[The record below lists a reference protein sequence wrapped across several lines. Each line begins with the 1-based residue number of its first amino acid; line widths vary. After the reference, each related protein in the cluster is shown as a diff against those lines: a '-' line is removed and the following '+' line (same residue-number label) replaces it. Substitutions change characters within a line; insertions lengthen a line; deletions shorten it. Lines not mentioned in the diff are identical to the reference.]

1 MNKSIR
7 YIVFGFFALIL
18 LAGAF
23 SGGIVVGWLLP
34 ERSVSASPSG
44 PFPSSSSTTGGTPKD
59 LEQLFKPFWEAWN
72 IVNDQYV
79 EQPVDQEKLMRGAI
93 SGMLQSLGD
102 PHTSYMDPDQFR
114 QANMPMSGEYEGI
127 GAWVDI
133 TGAYVKIISP
143 MPNSPAEKAGLK
155 AGDIILKVDG
165 EDMTGIDGNLV
176 LRRILGPAGTKVTLT
191 VQREGESEPLEFT
204 ITRAKITIP
213 SVESKMLDDEIGY
226 IRLFTFGE
234 KTTDELKNALKD
246 LLKQNPK
253 GLVLD
258 LRNNGGGYLTT
269 AIEVVSQFIDKGVIM
284 YEEYGDGREKSF
296 NAIPGGL
303 ATKIPLVVL
312 INEGTAS
319 ASEITAGAI
328 QDYQRGILVG
338 TTSFGKGSVQNWVA
352 LENDQGAIRVTVARW
367 LTPNKRQINGS
378 GLTPDV
384 VVPLTEEDIK
394 AERDPQLD
402 KAVELLRSGSANV
415 TP

>member
-7 YIVFGFFALIL
+7 YFVLGFIALIL

-34 ERSVSASPSG
+34 NRSASTTPPG
-44 PFPSSSSTTGGTPKD
+44 PFISSASTTGGTPED
-59 LEQLFKPFWEAWN
+59 LQTLFKPFWEAWN

-79 EQPVDQEKLMRGAI
+79 EQPVNQEKLMRGAI

-102 PHTSYMDPDQFR
+102 PHTSYMDPDQYR

-155 AGDIILKVDG
+155 AGDIILKVNG

-176 LRRILGPAGTKVTLT
+176 LRRILGPAGTQVTLT

-204 ITRAKITIP
+204 IVRAKITIP
-213 SVESKMLDDEIGY
+213 SVESKMLDDGIGY

-234 KTTDELKNALKD
+234 KTTDELKNALKEI
-246 LLKQNPK
+246 LKQNPK

-269 AIEVVSQFIDKGVIM
+269 AIEVVSQFIDKGVVM
-284 YEEYGDGREKSF
+284 YEQYGDG
-296 NAIPGGL
+296 
-303 ATKIPLVVL
+303 
-312 INEGTAS
+312 
-319 ASEITAGAI
+319 
-328 QDYQRGILVG
+328 
-338 TTSFGKGSVQNWVA
+338 GKN
-352 LENDQGAIRVTVARW
+352 
-367 LTPNKRQINGS
+367 
-378 GLTPDV
+378 
-384 VVPLTEEDIK
+384 PLTRSLEDW
-394 AERDPQLD
+394 
-402 KAVELLRSGSANV
+402 LRKF
-415 TP
+415 PW

>member
-7 YIVFGFFALIL
+7 YFVLGFIALIL

-34 ERSVSASPSG
+34 NRSASTTPPG
-44 PFPSSSSTTGGTPKD
+44 PFISSASTTGGTPED
-59 LEQLFKPFWEAWN
+59 LQTLFKPFWEAWN

-79 EQPVDQEKLMRGAI
+79 EQPVNQEKLMRGAI

-102 PHTSYMDPDQFR
+102 PHTSYMDPDQYR

-155 AGDIILKVDG
+155 AGDIILKVNG

-176 LRRILGPAGTKVTLT
+176 LRRILGPAGTQVTLT

-204 ITRAKITIP
+204 IVRAKITIP
-213 SVESKMLDDEIGY
+213 SVESKMLDDGIGY

-234 KTTDELKNALKD
+234 KTTDELKNALKEI
-246 LLKQNPK
+246 LKQNPK

-269 AIEVVSQFIDKGVIM
+269 AIEVVSQFIDKGVVM
-284 YEEYGDGREKSF
+284 YEQYGDGREKSF

-352 LENDQGAIRVTVARW
+352 LDNDQGAIRVTVARW
-367 LTPNKRQINGS
+367 LTPNKRQINGT

-384 VVPLTEEDIK
+384 EVPMTEEDIK
-394 AERDPQLD
+394 AEKDPQLD
-402 KAVELLRSGSANV
+402 KAIELLKSGNPA
-415 TP
+415 P